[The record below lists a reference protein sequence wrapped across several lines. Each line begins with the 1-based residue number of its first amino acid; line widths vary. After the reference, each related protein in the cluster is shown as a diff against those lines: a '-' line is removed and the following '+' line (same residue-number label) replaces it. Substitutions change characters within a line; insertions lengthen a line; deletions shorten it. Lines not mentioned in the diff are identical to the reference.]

1 MNKPKHN
8 QDHSVANDMVELD
21 ANLERLRQVVVEKNR
36 KFGRHGFERK
46 DRIIDGA
53 RMPYSDD

>member
-1 MNKPKHN
+1 MKKTNKS
-8 QDHSVANDMVELD
+8 DHSDEASDMVELD

-46 DRIIDGA
+46 DRRENDA
-53 RMPYSDD
+53 RMPYAD